1 MKRIVTY
8 VLITIL
14 VAAGVFLAFQGIEEQ
29 KGGRADSGRDKLPVP
44 VSVSAVVQHKFQD
57 EIHAVGTLKAKVTGL
72 VSAKVAGSVE
82 AVMVDIGE
90 HVKAGQVVIR
100 LDRTNFELGV
110 NRADA
115 ALAASKSGVSQATVQ
130 LEHAKKEFRR
140 ASNLLA
146 EKVIP
151 QGRFDKA
158 EAGYKAAQEA
168 LAAAKDQQNQAKVAL
183 QTARQYL
190 KDTQIRPPISGVVV
204 ERSVEIGQSVAPG
217 APLLRILDQSRLNAD
232 IDLPESDFAR
242 VETGTLAVI
251 EVDAFHGQR
260 FSGQVMLVNPMVDRK
275 TRTFRVRIE
284 IPNPEGKLMDG
295 MFARV
300 QLSAGQRIALAVE
313 RDALQRLPGSGT
325 FYVFVVNGDK
335 VMKRTIKIG
344 VIKDQ
349 YAELLEGLKEGERIV
364 ASGTGRL
371 RSGTKVILK

>member
-1 MKRIVTY
+1 MKRIATY
-8 VLITIL
+8 TLIAVLV
-14 VAAGVFLAFQGIEEQ
+14 VAGTFFAFQGIKNQ
-29 KGGRADSGRDKLPVP
+29 KEDHVGPDPDESAVP
-44 VSVSAVVQHKFQD
+44 VSVAAVVQHRFQD

-90 HVKAGQVVIR
+90 QVKAGQVVIR
-100 LDRTNFELGV
+100 LDRTNFELAV

-168 LAAAKDQQNQAKVAL
+168 LAGAKDQQNQAKVAL

-217 APLLRILDQSRLNAD
+217 APLLRILDQSKLHAD
-232 IDLPESDFAR
+232 VDLPEPDFAR
-242 VETGTLAVI
+242 VTVGTLAVI
-251 EVDAFHGQR
+251 DVDALRDQR
-260 FSGQVMLVNPMVDRK
+260 FSGKVVIVNPMVDRK

-284 IPNPEGKLMDG
+284 TPNPTAKLVDG

-300 QLSAGQRIALAVE
+300 KLSANQRTALAIE

-325 FYVFVVNGDK
+325 FYVFVVDGDK
-335 VMKRTIKIG
+335 VMKRTIKTG

-349 YAELLEGLKEGERIV
+349 YAEVLEGLREEEKV
-364 ASGTGRL
+364 VTSGAGRL